1 MLFERLFGARGCR
14 NGDVVLLRHPTD
26 VSDDV
31 LESRSFLSRDSTVF
45 IESILLPLARH
56 ANRPFRYLS
65 LPIEPKG
72 LELRFWWS
80 LQNIFHDIRFGLKT
94 LRQYFPCATTTGLL
108 MPKHLPIS
116 DSLLYTRGPSN
127 GLIIIFDMRNVGMRH
142 LLRPSIETLKTF
154 FRYLQEALPAKLE
167 AMHIVNCVSFFDMV
181 LSMIKPFMKSEII
194 RKVRHR
200 EAWLIAGFFHF

>member
-1 MLFERLFGARGCR
+1 
-14 NGDVVLLRHPTD
+14 
-26 VSDDV
+26 
-31 LESRSFLSRDSTVF
+31 
-45 IESILLPLARH
+45 
-56 ANRPFRYLS
+56 
-65 LPIEPKG
+65 
-72 LELRFWWS
+72 
-80 LQNIFHDIRFGLKT
+80 
-94 LRQYFPCATTTGLL
+94 

-200 EAWLIAGFFHF
+200 EA